1 MRKQLKLFSSTPLL
15 LAAMAFSLAA
25 CDQPGDTTNDPV
37 AGVDDGIGNDR
48 DVGIGGGAADNDIG
62 RDGGF
67 ADDGVVGDDNVVADA
82 DSGDV
87 TDAQQ
92 TITEAVAVVNQMK
105 QDPDLSMTLA
115 EAQGVFIVPDYGQ
128 GVALIGGEGGKGI
141 AMLRQGAEGDE
152 ATGSEWSAP
161 AFYSFGGVSAGAQAG
176 AEAGAIAMLL
186 MTEEAVEM
194 FRSEDTDFSLD
205 ANAGLTIVNWSERAQ
220 GSPDDA
226 DVIVWSD
233 TEGLFAG
240 ANIAVTGI
248 NRDEDVT
255 TAYYGE
261 DVDTQQIFSGNVT
274 DDRSQTLRDALS
286 S

>member
-1 MRKQLKLFSSTPLL
+1 MRKELKLFSSTPLL

-25 CDQPGDTTNDPV
+25 CDQSDDVVDDPV
-37 AGVDDGIGNDR
+37 AGVNEGIGGDRDGIGIDDGAIDD
-48 DVGIGGGAADNDIG
+48 DVGAV
-62 RDGGF
+62 DGGF
-67 ADDGVVGDDNVVADA
+67 GNDSVLGNDGAVADT

-87 TDAQQ
+87 GDAQQ

-105 QDPDLSMTLA
+105 QDTELGASLA

-128 GVALIGGEGGKGI
+128 GAVLIGGEGGQGI
-141 AMLRQGAEGDE
+141 AMLRQGEE
-152 ATGSEWSAP
+152 AGSEWSAP
-161 AFYSFGGVSAGAQAG
+161 AFYNFGGVTAGAQAG
-176 AEAGAIAMLL
+176 GEAGSVAMLL
-186 MTEEAVEM
+186 MTDEAVEM
-194 FRSEDTDFSLD
+194 FRSEETDFSLD
-205 ANAGLTIVNWSERAQ
+205 ANAGLTIVNWSEKAE
-220 GSPDDA
+220 GSPGDA

-248 NRDEDVT
+248 NRDDDVT
-255 TAYYGE
+255 EAYYGE
-261 DVDTQQIFSGNVT
+261 DVDTQQIFSGNIT